1 MDNRIKSAFDAVHAD
16 NELKNKTRAFI
27 GQKAPRY
34 KTRRVLNYCR
44 IFAAVLVLI
53 MFAGVTLYFTP
64 TADIN
69 IDINLSVELGINR
82 FNKVISVNAL
92 NDEGR
97 ELAKTLDIKYADYDD
112 AFRKILDNK
121 NVKALL
127 SDNEVMTVTVI
138 ETNTSQSANILSKV
152 KSCTESYSNVYCHS
166 ADSEEVSAARE
177 LGLSYGKYRAF
188 TELKELDPDITPE
201 DISNMT
207 MRQIHDQI
215 AFLSENGN
223 NDNPPVSEENPPTSD
238 EKTPTSNENGHHGNG
253 SNHENGHHG
262 NN

>member
-1 MDNRIKSAFDAVHAD
+1 MDNRIKSVFDAVHAD
-16 NELKNKTRAFI
+16 NDLKNKTRAFI
-27 GQKAPRY
+27 AQKAPRY
-34 KTRRVLNYCR
+34 KTRRALNYCR

-53 MFAGVTLYFTP
+53 IFAGVTLYFTP

-97 ELAKTLDIKYADYDD
+97 ELAKTLDIKYADYDE
-112 AFRKILDNK
+112 AFRRILDNK
-121 NVKALL
+121 NVEALL

-138 ETNTSQSANILSKV
+138 ETNAAESSDILSKI
-152 KSCTESYSNVYCHS
+152 KSCTESYGNVYCHS
-166 ADSEEVSAARE
+166 ANFEEVSAAHE
-177 LGLSYGKYRAF
+177 LGLSYGKYLAF

-207 MRQIHDQI
+207 MRQICDKI
-215 AFLSENGN
+215 AILSENGK
-223 NDNPPVSEENPPTSD
+223 NDNP
-238 EKTPTSNENGHHGNG
+238 PTSNENGHHGNG